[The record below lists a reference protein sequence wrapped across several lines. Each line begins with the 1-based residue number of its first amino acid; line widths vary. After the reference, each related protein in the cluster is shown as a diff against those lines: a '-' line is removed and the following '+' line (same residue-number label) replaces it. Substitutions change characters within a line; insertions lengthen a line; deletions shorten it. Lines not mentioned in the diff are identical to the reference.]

1 MKKITFQMVALN
13 EKQIWLCDIM
23 TRLRLIR
30 YVELDEESTPIGW
43 MDESPITEKVIN
55 IWWRVESLKVF
66 YRIWLFIWNTLCW
79 DDVAER
85 HMNELKRLGWVKEI
99 KD

>member
-1 MKKITFQMVALN
+1 MAALN
-13 EKQIWLCDIM
+13 EKQIRLCDIM

-66 YRIWLFIWNTLCW
+66 YGIWLFIWNTLCW

-85 HMNELKRLGWVKEI
+85 HMNELKRLGRGKEI